1 MSYKIAAIKES
12 VGVEEI
18 EAVGTD
24 HSFWKFGSKKER
36 KDHSWKEKAA
46 SNFFFYQHRGNLSV
60 YKGYHLR
67 IYSDWVKV
75 FFPN

>member
-36 KDHSWKEKAA
+36 KDRSERRPKFRDGSLLLEG
-46 SNFFFYQHRGNLSV
+46 RTG
-60 YKGYHLR
+60 
-67 IYSDWVKV
+67 
-75 FFPN
+75 